1 MVLYLMSSHESYFF
15 GFHDRFSH
23 ATGENMTSFKPIKT
37 SRVFEDVLIQL
48 KEAILLGAYQSGDKL
63 PSERELTLQF
73 QVSRGVVREAIR
85 ALELSGFVV
94 MRQGPAGGAFVTDLS
109 FNQVGN
115 AFLDLFLSNKV
126 SMAEVAE
133 VRSHVE
139 PKVAQLAARHITP
152 AYQRQLQDVEKEE
165 FIPPVSYEDRIHK
178 LTEVHRVL
186 AQICGNHFFEAIV
199 RSMLKLTTEVVLAVE
214 PDHEALHNPGE
225 HHAIIE
231 AVIRGDGES
240 SAREMEQHL
249 KRFSNS
255 LIEMEKIYRERFILE
270 KAM

>member
-1 MVLYLMSSHESYFF
+1 M
-15 GFHDRFSH
+15 
-23 ATGENMTSFKPIKT
+23 ANFKPIKT

-48 KEAILLGAYQSGDKL
+48 KEAILLGAYQSGNKL

-73 QVSRGVVREAIR
+73 QVSRGVIREAIR

-115 AFLDLFLSNKV
+115 AFLDLFLTNKV
-126 SMAEVAE
+126 SMAEVAQ

-139 PKVAQLAARHITP
+139 PKVAQLASLHITP
-152 AYQRQLQDVEKEE
+152 EYQKHLEDAEAEE
-165 FIPPVSYEDRIHK
+165 FITPRSYAERIVR
-178 LTEVHRVL
+178 LTEVHHVL

-199 RSMLKLTTEVVLAVE
+199 RSMLKLTAEVVLAVADE

-225 HHAIIE
+225 HRAIID
-231 AVIRGDGES
+231 AVIKGDGEAAS
-240 SAREMEQHL
+240 REMRQHL
-249 KRFSNS
+249 KRFSDS
-255 LIEMEKIYRERFILE
+255 LIAMEKIYREKFSLE
-270 KAM
+270 KTP

>member
-1 MVLYLMSSHESYFF
+1 MP
-15 GFHDRFSH
+15 D
-23 ATGENMTSFKPIKT
+23 FKPIKT
-37 SRVFEDVLIQL
+37 SRVFENVLIQL
-48 KEAILLGAYQSGDKL
+48 KEAILLGAYESGDKL

-115 AFLDLFLSNKV
+115 AFLDLFLANKV
-126 SMAEVAE
+126 SMTEVVQ

-139 PKVAQLAARHITP
+139 PKVAQLASLHITP
-152 AYQRQLQDVEKEE
+152 QYQKHLEDVEREE
-165 FIPPVSYEDRIHK
+165 FISPKSYAERIVR
-178 LTEVHRVL
+178 LTEVHHVL

-199 RSMLKLTTEVVLAVE
+199 RSMLKLTAEVVLAVADE

-225 HHAIIE
+225 HHAVIE
-231 AVIRGDGES
+231 AVVRGDGEAAS
-240 SAREMEQHL
+240 REMQQHL
-249 KRFSNS
+249 KRLSHS
-255 LIEMEKIYRERFILE
+255 LIRMEKIYRKKFVLE
-270 KAM
+270 KTP

>member
-1 MVLYLMSSHESYFF
+1 M
-15 GFHDRFSH
+15 G
-23 ATGENMTSFKPIKT
+23 SFKPIKT
-37 SRVFEDVLIQL
+37 SRVFEDVLVQL
-48 KEAILLGAYQSGDKL
+48 KEAILLGAYKSGDKL

-73 QVSRGVVREAIR
+73 QISRGVVREAIR

-115 AFLDLFLSNKV
+115 AFLDLFLASKV
-126 SMAEVAE
+126 SMAEVAQ

-139 PKVAQLAARHITP
+139 PKVAQLAALHITP
-152 AYQRQLQDVEKEE
+152 AYQALLEKAEE
-165 FIPPVSYEDRIHK
+165 AEFVTPTSYEDRIIR

-199 RSMLKLTTEVVLAVE
+199 RSMLKLTAEVVLAVE

-225 HHAIIE
+225 HRAIID
-231 AVIRGDGES
+231 AVIKGDGEAAS
-240 SAREMEQHL
+240 REMKQHL
-249 KRFSNS
+249 KRLSDS
-255 LIEMEKIYRERFILE
+255 LIAMEKIYRERFSLE
-270 KAM
+270 KGT